1 LRNNRKHRSDGRG
14 EPYVRPAAAARY
26 GTKTPRRSPAA
37 FGDAVVLARI
47 AAQVLLLL
55 SMAVIDAAQAHA
67 APACKPPDTPLL
79 EAQRKFHPGH
89 YISIGPAQMTKG
101 LEHTLSKALGDA
113 IRGVKLRY
121 RWVDL
126 EPTEGQYDFTPIAR
140 DLEALA
146 RRDLQLVAVIE
157 DKSFNEKPAPTP
169 AYLQAKHTLR
179 TRTGHIAVRWDPFVN
194 QRLQKLIAG
203 IGAEFDCNPNLEGIA
218 IQESAPS
225 LDDDFLLASGYT
237 PEKYRDSLIALLRSA
252 SQSLPR
258 SRIFWN
264 MNFLPRGQAYLGEIA
279 HAVTGAGVV
288 MGGPDVLPEN
298 GALAERA
305 YPFYETFKGRLPLF
319 CHMHRPSYVHRKTG
333 ASGYWSLE
341 DMFVFARDRLH
352 VDYLF
357 WEYFSRPIPPDSR
370 DWSEALAVMARH
382 PTWRPEF
389 QGPNTGQTGAST
401 RDP

>member
-1 LRNNRKHRSDGRG
+1 MTTSL
-14 EPYVRPAAAARY
+14 
-26 GTKTPRRSPAA
+26 RRSRPR
-37 FGDAVVLARI
+37 GDAVVLARI
-47 AAQVLLLL
+47 AAPFLILLLV
-55 SMAVIDAAQAHA
+55 AAANIAQANTDSV
-67 APACKPPDTPLL
+67 CKPPDTPLK

-89 YISIGPAQMTKG
+89 YISIGPAQMSKG
-101 LEHTLSKALGDA
+101 LEHTLNKALGDE

-126 EPTEGQYDFTPIAR
+126 EPTEGRYDLSEIAR
-140 DLEALA
+140 DLEMLA

-179 TRTGHIAVRWDPFVN
+179 SRTGYTAVRWDPYVN
-194 QRLQKLIAG
+194 QRLQKLIAEL
-203 IGAEFDCNPNLEGIA
+203 GAQFDCNPNLEGIA

-225 LDDDFLLASGYT
+225 LDDDVLLASGYT

-258 SRIFWN
+258 SRIFWS
-264 MNFLPRGQAYLGEIA
+264 MNFLPHGQAYLREIA
-279 HAVTGAGVV
+279 QTVAGAGVV

-298 GALAERA
+298 AALAERA
-305 YPFYETFKGRLPLF
+305 YPLYETFNGRLPLF
-319 CHMHRPSYVHRKTG
+319 GHMHRPSYVHRKTG
-333 ASGYWSLE
+333 ASGYWSME

-370 DWSEALAVMARH
+370 DWSEARAVMARH
-382 PTWRPEF
+382 PTWRPDF
-389 QGPNTGQTGAST
+389 QGRNTGQTGAST
-401 RDP
+401 RDQ